1 MITLILKA
9 ATPLGFGQ
17 PDFYIKKIK
26 VEDTEDAI
34 NRAKINFAL
43 ENNID
48 LFTIKTEVLR

>member
-26 VEDTEDAI
+26 VEDNEDAI